1 MFRKHTKMIVVL
13 FTIIALI
20 SAFCVSVKATDTAT
34 ITSENTDTTNEVSTN
49 TTEEVSEEE
58 THDHNHEDDVL
69 YEDLYIFD
77 DSVTMDKIV
86 DGNVYIFGDN
96 VKITGK
102 INGNLFVFG
111 NDITFTTPYGEDD
124 TEHASENYCYVS
136 GSVFA
141 FGNKINFNAVAQDVY
156 AFSSI
161 FDMSYNSYIMRDVRI
176 AASDLTLKGYIT
188 RDAYLYAETFDFG
201 TKGETEEDDDSA
213 LIAGDLFYSSSKE
226 ATIPETTVTGE
237 TKFTAIDTS
246 AETEIQTF
254 NVMDYVMKLVSTLVY
269 TLAIYLIFAWL
280 SPKFFE
286 KTSTSLKTS
295 TLPIAGIGVL
305 TIISSIILIILS
317 IILIFTCLYNI
328 SIILLTA
335 IIILYSLNFATF
347 AGTLTFLLK
356 DKLGFGNK
364 KPLLLVIITIVLWAL
379 KQIPFVGPIF
389 TFIISIFGLGIIVK
403 HLITRN
409 KPLELKEQN

>member
-1 MFRKHTKMIVVL
+1 MFKKHTKMIVVL

-20 SAFCVSVKATDTAT
+20 SAFCVSVKATDTA
-34 ITSENTDTTNEVSTN
+34 IVTSENTDTTNEVSANTN
-49 TTEEVSEEE
+49 EEASTEE
-58 THDHNHEDDVL
+58 THNHEDEVL

-124 TEHASENYCYVS
+124 TEHKSENYCYVA

-156 AFSSI
+156 AFGNT
-161 FDMSYNSYIMRDVRI
+161 FNMDYNSYIMRDVRI

-213 LIAGDLFYSSSKE
+213 LIAGDLHYSSSKE
-226 ATIPETTVTGE
+226 AEIPESTVTGE

-246 AETEIQTF
+246 AETETEALS
-254 NVMDYVMKLVSTLVY
+254 VMDYVMDLVSVLVY
-269 TLAIYLIFAWL
+269 TLAVYLIFAWL

-286 KTSTSLKTS
+286 KTSASLKTS
-295 TLPIAGIGVL
+295 ALPIAGIGVL
-305 TIISSIILIILS
+305 VFMIVPIIA
-317 IILIFTCLYNI
+317 
-328 SIILLTA
+328 IILLCLTLFSLSLTLATVYGLLLA
-335 IIILYSLNFATF
+335 ISFTVV
-347 AGTLTFLLK
+347 AGTLTLLLK

-379 KQIPFVGPIF
+379 KQIPFVGPLF
-389 TFIISIFGLGIIVK
+389 TIIISIFGLGIIVR